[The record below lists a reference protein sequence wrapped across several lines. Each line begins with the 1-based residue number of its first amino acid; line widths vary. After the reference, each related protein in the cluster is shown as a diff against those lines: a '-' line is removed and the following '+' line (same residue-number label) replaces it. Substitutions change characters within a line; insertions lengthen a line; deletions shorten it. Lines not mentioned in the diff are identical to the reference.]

1 MIKKLKELKLKAI
14 IAIVAVVTI
23 FLITVICAIY
33 SAIKVNCLENQLE
46 NYIEC
51 GKIKCDSN

>member
-1 MIKKLKELKLKAI
+1 MFKKLKELKLKVQ
-14 IAIVAVVTI
+14 IAVIALVAVFI
-23 FLITVICAIY
+23 ITVICAIY

-51 GKIKCDSN
+51 GNITCEA